1 MKFIGQQDVFRIR
14 IQNLSDCIALLQSCS
29 NRCTHSWSYL
39 HIDYNPLSFRLR
51 ENQLKVKFVTNTT
64 KESKRLLLERLTK
77 IGFDINSD
85 EIFTSLSAARKL
97 MDAKRLSPLML
108 IDDRA
113 LEEFKG
119 KLLICLAQG

>member
-1 MKFIGQQDVFRIR
+1 M
-14 IQNLSDCIALLQSCS
+14 
-29 NRCTHSWSYL
+29 
-39 HIDYNPLSFRLR
+39 
-51 ENQLKVKFVTNTT
+51 KVKFVTNTT

-97 MDAKRLSPLML
+97 IDAKRLSPLML

-119 KLLICLAQG
+119 KLLIYYAQG